1 MTEAVPEVSVLI
13 PAFNEEQHLGTTIR
27 GALAILGAQGLPF
40 EIVVVDDGSTD
51 GSAAVAS
58 DVVRTD
64 SRVRLLRH
72 ERNRGLGAS
81 HFTGVEASRGEYVT
95 WAARRRCEP
104 SGITGADARRQARRG
119 YRHYVPR
126 VRRPEATTPQPAL
139 RVVRAA
145 HESRLRMPHTL
156 LQLHHDR
163 AAGGAHD
170 GPAKGE
176 PGVWRVRGDPGSPVT
191 GRTQLY
197 GDANIHSA
205 PATGGQQGPR
215 WRNVVSVCHQTV
227 WLWWSVRRPPV
238 TSSAEAGATSPHV
251 VGDRDRTTVARGRQR

>member
-27 GALAILGAQGLPF
+27 GALTILEAQGLPF

-51 GSAAVAS
+51 GSAAVAA

-81 HFTGVEASRGEYVT
+81 YFTGVEASRGEYVT
-95 WAARRRCEP
+95 WLPGDDAIPPESLAPMLAARRAVDIV
-104 SGITGADARRQARRG
+104 ITYPVFEGPRPRLRSLLSVSYVRLMNLAFGCRIRYFNCITIARRELLMTVLPKGNRG
-119 YRHYVPR
+119 FGVFAEILVRLLRAGHSYMEMPISTRH
-126 VRRPEATTPQPAL
+126 RPLEGSKAL
-139 RVVRAA
+139 
-145 HESRLRMPHTL
+145 
-156 LQLHHDR
+156 
-163 AAGGAHD
+163 
-170 GPAKGE
+170 
-176 PGVWRVRGDPGSPVT
+176 
-191 GRTQLY
+191 
-197 GDANIHSA
+197 
-205 PATGGQQGPR
+205 R

-227 WLWWSVRRPPV
+227 WLWWSVRRRPV